1 MSLFSAFAVY
11 FVIWWV
17 TLFAVLPFG
26 LRTQDEEGN
35 VVPGTTASAP
45 HRFRPWRVILWTSLV
60 AALVF
65 AAWYGVVI
73 VLGYGLEDLS
83 ALFWTS

>member
-26 LRTQDEEGN
+26 LRTQDEAN
-35 VVPGTTASAP
+35 DVVPGTTESAP
-45 HRFRPWRVILWTSLV
+45 HKFRPLRVVFWTSLV
-60 AALVF
+60 SAIVFALWWLVVIEIGFTLGDFAALI
-65 AAWYGVVI
+65 GPK
-73 VLGYGLEDLS
+73 
-83 ALFWTS
+83 

>member
-26 LRTQDEEGN
+26 LRTQDDAGD
-35 VVPGTTASAP
+35 VVPGTTESAP
-45 HRFRPWRVILWTSLV
+45 HKFRPWRVVIWTSLV
-60 AALVF
+60 SAVVF
-65 AAWYGVVI
+65 ALWWLVVI
-73 VLGYGLEDLS
+73 QIGFAFEDL
-83 ALFWTS
+83 ARLIGPA

>member
-26 LRTQDEEGN
+26 LRTQDEEGD
-35 VVPGTTASAP
+35 VVPGTTESAP
-45 HRFRPWRVILWTSLV
+45 SRFRPWRVVLWTSLV
-60 AALVF
+60 SAVVF
-65 AAWYGVVI
+65 ALWWVVAVVI
-73 VLGYGLEDLS
+73 GLGLEDLA
-83 ALFWTS
+83 ALFEW